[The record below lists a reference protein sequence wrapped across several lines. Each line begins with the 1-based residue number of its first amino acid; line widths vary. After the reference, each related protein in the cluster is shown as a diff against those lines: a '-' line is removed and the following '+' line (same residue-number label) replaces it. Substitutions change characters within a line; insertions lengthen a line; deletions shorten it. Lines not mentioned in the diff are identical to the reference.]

1 MYRRYED
8 PYKVGKLLEE
18 AEERYERALRED
30 PENTD
35 LLFDLYT
42 EMEMMRD
49 RVRFAWDDDEYNENY
64 SRDMYGTE
72 E

>member
-1 MYRRYED
+1 MYRQYED
-8 PYKVGKLLEE
+8 PHKVEKLLKE
-18 AEERYERALRED
+18 AEERYERALQED

-49 RVRFAWDDDEYNENY
+49 RVRFAWDDDEYDENY
-64 SRDMYGTE
+64 ELYGG
-72 E
+72 